1 MYVVYSPVHRLY
13 YTFQD
18 SGYLYMCMDLAH
30 GGELRTYIA
39 QRRGENQDKGIQDVA
54 MDVTETRFY
63 LMEII
68 AATEYLH
75 NQNVIH
81 RKCLWKIL

>member
-1 MYVVYSPVHRLY
+1 
-13 YTFQD
+13 
-18 SGYLYMCMDLAH
+18 MCMDLAH